1 MGENLRFVQILDD
14 LRKGGVI
21 ADYVEAAS
29 ILETNKAGI
38 SDIKSGRKKLSVEML
53 RRLKLSYPSVNIDYI
68 IMGEGEPFISDKPVV
83 QQGETSMFLDR
94 IAEQAEEIGR
104 LKARIEELER
114 RRGDSASDAQTSSIA
129 SVGWCRSKSLEAV
142 SGNHTNT
149 HQTPTSATHT
159 HFESQKP
166 MKNTANPL

>member
-14 LRKGGVI
+14 LRKGGAI

-53 RRLKLSYPSVNIDYI
+53 RRLKLSYPSVNIDWI
-68 IMGEGEPFISDKPVV
+68 IMGEGEPFISDKPVA
-83 QQGETSMFLDR
+83 QQGDTTMFLDR

-114 RRGDSASDAQTSSIA
+114 RRGDNASDVQTSGIA
-129 SVGWCRSKSLEAV
+129 SAG
-142 SGNHTNT
+142 
-149 HQTPTSATHT
+149 
-159 HFESQKP
+159 
-166 MKNTANPL
+166 

>member
-14 LRKGGVI
+14 LRKGGAI

-53 RRLKLSYPSVNIDYI
+53 RRLKLSYPSVNIDWI
-68 IMGEGEPFISDKPVV
+68 ILGEGEPFISDKPVV
-83 QQGETSMFLDR
+83 QQGDTSMFLDR

-114 RRGDSASDAQTSSIA
+114 HRGDNAGHAQSSDIA
-129 SVGWCRSKSLEAV
+129 NVG
-142 SGNHTNT
+142 
-149 HQTPTSATHT
+149 
-159 HFESQKP
+159 
-166 MKNTANPL
+166 

>member
-14 LRKGGVI
+14 LRKGGAI

-38 SDIKSGRKKLSVEML
+38 SDIKSGRKKLSVEIL
-53 RRLKLSYPSVNIDYI
+53 RRLKLSYPTVNIDWI
-68 IMGEGEPFISDKPVV
+68 IMGDGEPFISDKPVAL
-83 QQGETSMFLDR
+83 QGDTSMFLDR

-114 RRGDSASDAQTSSIA
+114 RRGDNAGHAHSSDIA
-129 SVGWCRSKSLEAV
+129 NVG
-142 SGNHTNT
+142 
-149 HQTPTSATHT
+149 
-159 HFESQKP
+159 
-166 MKNTANPL
+166 

>member
-104 LKARIEELER
+104 RKARIEELER

-129 SVGWCRSKSLEAV
+129 SVG
-142 SGNHTNT
+142 
-149 HQTPTSATHT
+149 
-159 HFESQKP
+159 
-166 MKNTANPL
+166 

>member
-14 LRKGGVI
+14 LRKGGAI

-53 RRLKLSYPSVNIDYI
+53 RRLKLSYPSVNIDWI
-68 IMGEGEPFISDKPVV
+68 ILGEGEPFISDKPVV
-83 QQGETSMFLDR
+83 QQGDTSMFLDR

-114 RRGDSASDAQTSSIA
+114 RRGDNAGHAQSSDIA
-129 SVGWCRSKSLEAV
+129 NVG
-142 SGNHTNT
+142 
-149 HQTPTSATHT
+149 
-159 HFESQKP
+159 
-166 MKNTANPL
+166 

>member
-14 LRKGGVI
+14 LRKGGII

-38 SDIKSGRKKLSVEML
+38 SDIKSGRKKLSVEMI
-53 RRLKLSYPSVNIDYI
+53 RRLKLSYQSVNIDYI

-129 SVGWCRSKSLEAV
+129 SVG
-142 SGNHTNT
+142 
-149 HQTPTSATHT
+149 
-159 HFESQKP
+159 
-166 MKNTANPL
+166 

>member
-114 RRGDSASDAQTSSIA
+114 RRGESASDAKT
-129 SVGWCRSKSLEAV
+129 
-142 SGNHTNT
+142 
-149 HQTPTSATHT
+149 
-159 HFESQKP
+159 
-166 MKNTANPL
+166 

>member
-14 LRKGGVI
+14 LRKGGAI

-53 RRLKLSYPSVNIDYI
+53 RRLKTSYPSVNIDWI
-68 IMGEGEPFISDKPVV
+68 IMGEGEPFISDKPVIP
-83 QQGETSMFLDR
+83 QGETTMFLDR

-114 RRGDSASDAQTSSIA
+114 RRGDSASDVQTSSIA
-129 SVGWCRSKSLEAV
+129 NVG
-142 SGNHTNT
+142 
-149 HQTPTSATHT
+149 
-159 HFESQKP
+159 
-166 MKNTANPL
+166 

>member
-38 SDIKSGRKKLSVEML
+38 SDIKSGRKKLSVEIL

-129 SVGWCRSKSLEAV
+129 SVG
-142 SGNHTNT
+142 
-149 HQTPTSATHT
+149 
-159 HFESQKP
+159 
-166 MKNTANPL
+166 

>member
-14 LRKGGVI
+14 LRKSGAI

-53 RRLKLSYPSVNIDYI
+53 RRLKLSYPSVNIDWI
-68 IMGEGEPFISDKPVV
+68 IMGEGEPFISDQPVSH
-83 QQGETSMFLDR
+83 QGDTSMFLDR

-104 LKARIEELER
+104 LKARIAELER
-114 RRGDSASDAQTSSIA
+114 RRGDNAGDAQSSGIA
-129 SVGWCRSKSLEAV
+129 NVG
-142 SGNHTNT
+142 
-149 HQTPTSATHT
+149 
-159 HFESQKP
+159 
-166 MKNTANPL
+166 

>member
-83 QQGETSMFLDR
+83 QKGETSMFLDR

-129 SVGWCRSKSLEAV
+129 SVG
-142 SGNHTNT
+142 
-149 HQTPTSATHT
+149 
-159 HFESQKP
+159 
-166 MKNTANPL
+166 

>member
-14 LRKGGVI
+14 LKKGGAI

-53 RRLKLSYPSVNIDYI
+53 RRLKLSYPTVNIDWI
-68 IMGEGEPFISDKPVV
+68 IMGDGEPFISDKPVAL
-83 QQGETSMFLDR
+83 QGDTSMFLDR

-114 RRGDSASDAQTSSIA
+114 RRGDNAGHAQSSDIA
-129 SVGWCRSKSLEAV
+129 NVG
-142 SGNHTNT
+142 
-149 HQTPTSATHT
+149 
-159 HFESQKP
+159 
-166 MKNTANPL
+166 

>member
-14 LRKGGVI
+14 LRKGGAI

-53 RRLKLSYPSVNIDYI
+53 RRLKLSYPSVNIDWI
-68 IMGEGEPFISDKPVV
+68 IMGEGEPFISDKPET
-83 QQGETSMFLDR
+83 QQGDTSMFLDR

-114 RRGDSASDAQTSSIA
+114 RRGDNASDVQTSSIA
-129 SVGWCRSKSLEAV
+129 SAG
-142 SGNHTNT
+142 
-149 HQTPTSATHT
+149 
-159 HFESQKP
+159 
-166 MKNTANPL
+166 

>member
-1 MGENLRFVQILDD
+1 MGENFRFVQILDD

-129 SVGWCRSKSLEAV
+129 SVG
-142 SGNHTNT
+142 
-149 HQTPTSATHT
+149 
-159 HFESQKP
+159 
-166 MKNTANPL
+166 

>member
-14 LRKGGVI
+14 LRKGGAI

-38 SDIKSGRKKLSVEML
+38 SDIKSGRKKLSVEIL
-53 RRLKLSYPSVNIDYI
+53 RRLKLSYPTVNIDWI
-68 IMGEGEPFISDKPVV
+68 IMGDGEPFISDKPVAL
-83 QQGETSMFLDR
+83 QGDTSMFLDR

-114 RRGDSASDAQTSSIA
+114 RRGDNAGHAQSSDIA
-129 SVGWCRSKSLEAV
+129 NVG
-142 SGNHTNT
+142 
-149 HQTPTSATHT
+149 
-159 HFESQKP
+159 
-166 MKNTANPL
+166 

>member
-14 LRKGGVI
+14 LRKGGAI

-53 RRLKLSYPSVNIDYI
+53 RRLKLSYPTVNIDWI
-68 IMGEGEPFISDKPVV
+68 IMGDGEPFISDKPVAL
-83 QQGETSMFLDR
+83 QGDTSMFLDR

-114 RRGDSASDAQTSSIA
+114 RRGDNAGHAQSSDIA
-129 SVGWCRSKSLEAV
+129 NVG
-142 SGNHTNT
+142 
-149 HQTPTSATHT
+149 
-159 HFESQKP
+159 
-166 MKNTANPL
+166 

>member
-68 IMGEGEPFISDKPVV
+68 IMGEGEPFISDKPVT

-129 SVGWCRSKSLEAV
+129 SVG
-142 SGNHTNT
+142 
-149 HQTPTSATHT
+149 
-159 HFESQKP
+159 
-166 MKNTANPL
+166 

>member
-14 LRKGGVI
+14 LRKGGAI

-53 RRLKLSYPSVNIDYI
+53 RRLKLSYPTVNIDWI
-68 IMGEGEPFISDKPVV
+68 IMGDGEPFISDKPVAL
-83 QQGETSMFLDR
+83 QGDTSMFLDR

-114 RRGDSASDAQTSSIA
+114 RRGDNAGHAQTSENA
-129 SVGWCRSKSLEAV
+129 NVG
-142 SGNHTNT
+142 
-149 HQTPTSATHT
+149 
-159 HFESQKP
+159 
-166 MKNTANPL
+166 

>member
-14 LRKGGVI
+14 LRKGGII

-38 SDIKSGRKKLSVEML
+38 SDIKSGRKKLSVEMI
-53 RRLKLSYPSVNIDYI
+53 RRLKLSYQSVNIDYI

-114 RRGDSASDAQTSSIA
+114 RRGDDAGHARSSGIA
-129 SVGWCRSKSLEAV
+129 DVG
-142 SGNHTNT
+142 
-149 HQTPTSATHT
+149 
-159 HFESQKP
+159 
-166 MKNTANPL
+166 

>member
-14 LRKGGVI
+14 LRKGGII

-38 SDIKSGRKKLSVEML
+38 SDIKSGRKKLSVEMI
-53 RRLKLSYPSVNIDYI
+53 RRLKLSYPSVNVDYI

-104 LKARIEELER
+104 LKALIEELER

-129 SVGWCRSKSLEAV
+129 SVG
-142 SGNHTNT
+142 
-149 HQTPTSATHT
+149 
-159 HFESQKP
+159 
-166 MKNTANPL
+166 

>member
-83 QQGETSMFLDR
+83 QQGETSMFRDR

-129 SVGWCRSKSLEAV
+129 SVG
-142 SGNHTNT
+142 
-149 HQTPTSATHT
+149 
-159 HFESQKP
+159 
-166 MKNTANPL
+166 